1 MDPIINRPPR
11 QFFYAIVYLQHDSSL
26 LLRSILR
33 SHNIMVAD
41 HVLWPTSAATS
52 ARSFITST
60 DNGRRLLTNKNAC
73 ITTTSTEPYI
83 WWYIVGARDK
93 AAIAEQ
99 IAAVYMAARQT
110 V

>member
-11 QFFYAIVYLQHDSSL
+11 QFFYAIVYPRHDSSL

-60 DNGRRLLTNKNAC
+60 DNGRG
-73 ITTTSTEPYI
+73 
-83 WWYIVGARDK
+83 GAV
-93 AAIAEQ
+93 AAHKQ
-99 IAAVYMAARQT
+99 KCMYYYYYYYYKH
-110 V
+110 